1 MYCYPCQVVIK
12 LMHIVQSFDFRNERL
27 MLWHRLLLFIPMTI
41 QYNVFARMVTLG
53 VVILPVIRGDLIRP
67 QFIFPAIPLI
77 KLFIGSV
84 VLRMVMDQVYRL
96 SEMFVAARRI
106 EVYIHVVNVDRS

>member
-1 MYCYPCQVVIK
+1 
-12 LMHIVQSFDFRNERL
+12 MHIVQSFDFRNERL
-27 MLWHRLLLFIPMTI
+27 MLWRRLLLFIPMTM

-53 VVILPVIRGDLIRP
+53 VVVLPVLRGDLIRP

-77 KLFIGSV
+77 KQFIEAV

-96 SEMFVAARRI
+96 SEMFVAACRI
-106 EVYIHVVNVDRS
+106 EVYSNISSSM